1 MIHIQVAREEF
12 LGALAQIQG
21 VIETK
26 KSLPILSH
34 LLLETGEGLITL
46 SGTDLDVS
54 IRTSLRGDIKRGGGI
69 AVSAKKLYEIVRELP
84 DAPVDLQWDGN
95 HQIEILCAKSS
106 FRLKAV
112 PKEEFPSLPQ
122 IPETGGLIITADLFR
137 KMIQK
142 TLFAVST
149 DQTRPTLTGA
159 LLQISETDVR
169 MVATDGHRLSLVTG
183 PPGAVKGKGTVE
195 ALIPRKALVE
205 LSKLLREEAA
215 EVRVVPLGQQA
226 AFLLGRHL
234 LTTRLIEGQFP
245 NYQQVL
251 PAASGPGAI
260 VSRDGLLGALRR
272 TSTIVGDRATP
283 TILEMKPG
291 RLLISCTNID
301 LGEAR
306 EELPMEYRGQELVV
320 GFNARYLMD
329 FLHVVEGEEVA
340 IHLNDPLSPALFEP
354 RKGEGFCCV
363 VMPMRI

>member
-1 MIHIQVAREEF
+1 MYIQVAREEF
-12 LGALAQIQG
+12 LDALTQIQG

-26 KSLPILSH
+26 RSLPILSH
-34 LLLETGEGLITL
+34 LLLEAEGDLITL
-46 SGTDLDVS
+46 SGTDLDVG
-54 IRTSLRGDIKRGGGI
+54 IQTSLHGDVKRGGGI
-69 AVSAKKLYEIVRELP
+69 AISAKKLYEIVRELP
-84 DAPVDLQWDGN
+84 DAPIDLRWDGN
-95 HQIEILCAKSS
+95 HQIEILCAKTS
-106 FRLKAV
+106 FRLKVVA
-112 PKEEFPSLPQ
+112 KEEFPSLP
-122 IPETGGLIITADLFR
+122 PVAEKGGFTITAGPLR

-142 TLFAVST
+142 ILFAVST

-159 LLQISETDVR
+159 LLQMSETDIR
-169 MVATDGHRLSLVTG
+169 MVATDGHRLSLVKAS
-183 PPGAVKGKGTVE
+183 PEAVKGGGPVE

-205 LSKLLREEAA
+205 LSKILREE
-215 EVRVVPLGQQA
+215 EGGVRVVPLNQQV

-251 PAASGPGAI
+251 PTTSGPGAI
-260 VSRDGLLGALRR
+260 LGREGFLGALRR

-291 RLLISCTNID
+291 RLLLSCTNID

-306 EELPMEYRGQELVV
+306 EELPMEYSGQELTV

-329 FLHVVEGEEVA
+329 FLNVVEEAEVSM
-340 IHLNDPLSPALFEP
+340 HVHDPLSPALFEP

-363 VMPMRI
+363 IMPMRI

>member
-1 MIHIQVAREEF
+1 MHIQLAREEF
-12 LGALAQIQG
+12 LDALAQIQG

-34 LLLETGEGLITL
+34 LLLETRGGLITL

-54 IRTSLRGDIKRGGGI
+54 IQTSLPGDVKKEGAI

-84 DAPVDLQWDGN
+84 DAPIDLRWDAN
-95 HQIEILCAKSS
+95 HQIEILCAKAS
-106 FRLKAV
+106 FRLKAIA
-112 PKEEFPSLPQ
+112 KEEFPSLPQ
-122 IPETGGLIITADLFR
+122 VPEKAGFTITADLLR

-159 LLQISETDVR
+159 LLQMSETDVK
-169 MVATDGHRLSLVTG
+169 MVATDGHRLSLVIA
-183 PPGAVKGKGTVE
+183 PSGAVKGGGAIE

-205 LSKLLREEAA
+205 LGKMLREEGG
-215 EVRVVPLGQQA
+215 EVRVVSLDQQV
-226 AFLLGRHL
+226 AFLCGKNL
-234 LTTRLIEGQFP
+234 LTTRLLEGQFP

-251 PAASGPGAI
+251 PTPSGPGATL
-260 VSRDGLLGALRR
+260 SRDGLLGALRR

-283 TILEMKPG
+283 TILEMKQG

-306 EELPMEYRGQELVV
+306 EELPMEYRGQELTV

-329 FLHVVEGEEVA
+329 FLNVVEGGEVS
-340 IHLNDPLSPALFEP
+340 IHVHDPLSPALFEP

-363 VMPMRI
+363 IMPMRI